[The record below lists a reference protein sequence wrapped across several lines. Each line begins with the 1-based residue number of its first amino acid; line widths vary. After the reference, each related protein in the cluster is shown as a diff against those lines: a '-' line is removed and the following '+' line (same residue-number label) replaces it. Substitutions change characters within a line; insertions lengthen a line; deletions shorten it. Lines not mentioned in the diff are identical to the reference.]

1 MWGVVMLRMSVT
13 MSLRMMAASLV
24 GTSPKITVRVE
35 RAQFQVASQTVSPAS
50 GRSDGSF
57 WRMRVASWPA
67 RLSRMRAAGVCWLGG
82 GMSHLELYW
91 KMSRFE
97 ADVTLGVL
105 SLTFLPVGG
114 QEEEDERL
122 SLPQRI

>member
-1 MWGVVMLRMSVT
+1 
-13 MSLRMMAASLV
+13 
-24 GTSPKITVRVE
+24 
-35 RAQFQVASQTVSPAS
+35 
-50 GRSDGSF
+50 
-57 WRMRVASWPA
+57 MRVASWPA
-67 RLSRMRAAGVCWLGG
+67 RLSQIRAVGVCQLGG
-82 GMSHLELYW
+82 GMSRLELYW
-91 KMSRFE
+91 KMSRLE